1 MLRKIADGLRYG
13 DKKTKGLVI
22 GISLIAFAGLVMGVV
37 SFVVNSIM
45 VFLGGVALMIL
56 AIVLSQSFTLD
67 DVADEESEEENP
79 VQNHST
85 KRQKRVRNK
94 TKKERITEQAGQQEE
109 SSEASLE
116 APLEKA
122 LEEAVEAPLEKALEE
137 AVEVPLEK
145 SVEEAVEAPI
155 EAPANFEAYEKG
167 RLKKILHKYKVKRD
181 HRTILID
188 EWKEQ
193 RVKELPAYIWKHRG
207 VIYILLLE
215 QEPRVVKLVATEI
228 KELRYRRGVE
238 CNPSREYVQLKK
250 PSLITTVFEELLP
263 TYHKGTRNGRPV
275 MFKNL
280 YEIANGMLLT
290 NSSAKNVIDLLQLP
304 FSMEDGT
311 TRRPDYNDYFKEIYR
326 LGILCK
332 DSVMEF
338 SEYKT
343 RIDEII
349 QNMALTEME
358 NQEYVKTLQQLVEH
372 HLISEEYVTFYVEN
386 RMKITNRKERNKR

>member
-13 DKKTKGLVI
+13 DRKTKGLVI
-22 GISLIAFAGLVMGVV
+22 GISLIACIGLVMGVV

-67 DVADEESEEENP
+67 DVAAEESEEENP
-79 VQNHST
+79 VQNPSA
-85 KRQKRVRNK
+85 KLKKRVRNK
-94 TKKERITEQAGQQEE
+94 PKKEWIAEETGQQEE
-109 SSEASLE
+109 ATEESLE
-116 APLEKA
+116 APLKKEI
-122 LEEAVEAPLEKALEE
+122 EEAVEAPLEKLVEETVETLEE
-137 AVEVPLEK
+137 AMEV
-145 SVEEAVEAPI
+145 PI
-155 EAPANFEAYEKG
+155 EATANFEAYEKG

-181 HRTILID
+181 HRIILID

-207 VIYILLLE
+207 VVYILLLE
-215 QEPRVVKLVATEI
+215 QEPRVVKLVAAEI
-228 KELRYRRGVE
+228 KEMRYRRGVE
-238 CNPSREYVQLKK
+238 CNPAREYVQLKK

-280 YEIANGMLLT
+280 YEIANGMQLT
-290 NSSAKNVIDLLQLP
+290 NSSAKNVLELLQLP
-304 FSMEDGT
+304 FTMEDAV
-311 TRRPDYNDYFKEIYR
+311 TRRPDYNEYFKEIYR

-338 SEYKT
+338 SEYKA

-349 QNMALTEME
+349 HTMALTEME
-358 NQEYVKTLQQLVEH
+358 NQEYIQTLRLLVEH